1 MNTIENIEKAKRYL
15 RGETKIK
22 PKIGIILGTGLGPLA
37 ERIKNKI
44 SIPYKKIP
52 FFPETTMEGHSGNLI
67 LGEIGRKLV
76 VAMQGRFHLYEGY
89 SMAQITF
96 PVRVMK
102 ALGIKILIES
112 NIAGGMN
119 PDYKPG
125 DLVLITDQIN
135 LMGGSPLIGP
145 NDEHLGPRFPDMSQP
160 YDLKLAEWAEKVA
173 LEEKIPLKKGV
184 YVGVSGPNLETKAE
198 YRFLR
203 GIGADLVGMSTVPEV
218 IVAVHSGL
226 RVLGISVVSDSC
238 LPDALKP
245 ANIKE
250 LLKVSAAAEP
260 KLTHLVEQVI
270 KKND

>member
-1 MNTIENIEKAKRYL
+1 MDTLSENIEKAKQYIQE
-15 RGETKIK
+15 ETKIK
-22 PKIGIILGTGLGPLA
+22 PGIGIILGTGLGPLT
-37 ERIKNKI
+37 EKIENRI

-52 FFPETTMEGHSGNLI
+52 FFPETTMEMHAGNLI
-67 LGEIGRKLV
+67 LGEIRRKPV

-89 SMAQITF
+89 PVSQITF
-96 PVRVMK
+96 PIRVMK

-125 DLVLITDQIN
+125 DLVLIGDHIN
-135 LMGGSPLIGP
+135 LMGGSPLVGP
-145 NDEHLGPRFPDMSQP
+145 NDERLGPRFPDMSEA
-160 YDLKLAEWAEKVA
+160 YDSKLMKLAEGVA

-184 YVGVSGPNLETKAE
+184 YVGVVGPNLETKAE

-218 IVAVHSGL
+218 IVAVHCGL
-226 RVLGISVVSDSC
+226 RVLGISVVSDRC

-245 ANIKE
+245 VNIEE
-250 LLKVSAAAEP
+250 LIRVSVSAEP
-260 KLTHLVEQVI
+260 KLTHLVEKI
-270 KKND
+270 IERI